1 LSKLKKLFR
10 IDKKTFKE
18 ALFGEEYGFEEDD
31 PNRVTTIPIR
41 VRTKMRLR
49 NLMVKGVTYDEAINR
64 LIDLLEQK
72 I

>member
-1 LSKLKKLFR
+1 LSLRKLFK
-10 IDKKTFKE
+10 IDKKTLKE
-18 ALFGEEYGFEEDD
+18 ALFGEDYGFERDNPD
-31 PNRVTTIPIR
+31 RVTTIPIR